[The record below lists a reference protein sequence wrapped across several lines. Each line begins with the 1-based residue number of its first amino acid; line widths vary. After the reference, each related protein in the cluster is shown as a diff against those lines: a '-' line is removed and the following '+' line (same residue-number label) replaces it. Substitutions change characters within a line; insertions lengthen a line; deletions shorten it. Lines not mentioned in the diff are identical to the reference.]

1 MAQDD
6 TASFAVPSSSTPS
19 MAPSIPAKSSSSLI
33 GGVTRKQNIACDQCR
48 SRKTRCLRGDKKDV
62 CEQCKSKGIECTSSY
77 IEALAEKKKKADE
90 EQPSNF
96 RRKKRRKSNSHSQ
109 PPPVSLSSALCP
121 VHPELERRTSNESGN
136 SKASSVSQMDH
147 SAIQS
152 PVMGM
157 ALSIAGDETDADKLH
172 RVQAAQHVREN
183 ASAIA
188 DSLHLLENLTSAQ
201 GSSVTLPLPLALS
214 LPNHPPPQ
222 PPPPLTPSEK
232 QHGLIRYLLSPYPVL
247 IPVLGYSDVASIES
261 CKQGQ
266 SDLWEEMGGKVWEE
280 EPSEAHKSMKADEL
294 TKLADDLIDSYF
306 SVAHIRNPCYDPP
319 TFRARLCTP
328 NTHPQGPIPHPILAT
343 ALAWGARFSDHPVV
357 QQDRNEC
364 SQRPSGGE
372 EHEVRE
378 KGRGRKRSRLV
389 QMAVIRARE
398 VCEICRIWRIPSIEN
413 VKALVNLEGL
423 LGHCQMVYAT
433 AAVKHLLAMGYNSTR
448 AILTI
453 PDEKERTDI
462 VLIWWVLIVT
472 DSYRSVFY
480 RIKPCLLDDDYD
492 LEPPGSTPDLS
503 NFTPINLSE
512 PSHAI
517 LWFSAAQSAA
527 SMCRALS
534 LRLCSPHLQTSGIP
548 LSLLRTFIHSASIWR
563 TNYLSKLGVPPV
575 WPENWD
581 FLQAM
586 AACSADVS
594 HHALWLVLY
603 RALEESGV
611 EEERNGGVGMGMGG
625 MGIEVEVKSVK
636 RRLKEESEH
645 AALRIAAL
653 VAVLTENEYLS
664 LDPLSIHHPI
674 YEAGLYLAQRG
685 RAEYLACVVGL
696 KQYAITFPATWDDA
710 EELEKIYAGSQQGDP
725 RLGTWSQSKAHSVS
739 MNSVSDGETARGV
752 ADTGTC
758 SEEPAV
764 MRSIEEQMWQGGWK
778 KTMWQL

>member
-1 MAQDD
+1 MAQDG
-6 TASFAVPSSSTPS
+6 TALFAIPSSSTPS
-19 MAPSIPAKSSSSLI
+19 MAPPIPANSSSSLI

-77 IEALAEKKKKADE
+77 IEALAEKRKKADE
-90 EQPSNF
+90 EQPGNF
-96 RRKKRRKSNSHSQ
+96 RRKKRRKSNSQTQ

-136 SKASSVSQMDH
+136 SKASSASHMDH
-147 SAIQS
+147 SDIPS
-152 PVMGM
+152 PAMGM
-157 ALSIAGDETDADKLH
+157 ASSIAGDETDADKLH

-183 ASAIA
+183 ALAIA

-201 GSSVTLPLPLALS
+201 GSSLNLPLPLALS

-222 PPPPLTPSEK
+222 PPPPLTPGEK
-232 QHGLIRYLLSPYPVL
+232 QHGLIRYLLSPYPIL
-247 IPVLGYSDVASIES
+247 STVLGYSDVASIES

-280 EPSEAHKSMKADEL
+280 EPSEAHKSLTADEL

-364 SQRPSGGE
+364 SQRLSGGE
-372 EHEVRE
+372 ENGVRE

-398 VCEICRIWRIPSIEN
+398 VCEICRIWRIPNIDN

-423 LGHCQMVYAT
+423 LGQVLVKNRIIGPCSIGSNLVCKPVY
-433 AAVKHLLAMGYNSTR
+433 LSPMENG
-448 AILTI
+448 
-453 PDEKERTDI
+453 DI
-462 VLIWWVLIVT
+462 
-472 DSYRSVFY
+472 D
-480 RIKPCLLDDDYD
+480 
-492 LEPPGSTPDLS
+492 
-503 NFTPINLSE
+503 
-512 PSHAI
+512 

-563 TNYLSKLGVPPV
+563 TKYLSKLGVPPV
-575 WPENWD
+575 WPESWD

-611 EEERNGGVGMGMGG
+611 EEERTGGIG
-625 MGIEVEVKSVK
+625 MGIEVELESVK

-664 LDPLSIHHPI
+664 LDP
-674 YEAGLYLAQRG
+674 
-685 RAEYLACVVGL
+685 
-696 KQYAITFPATWDDA
+696 
-710 EELEKIYAGSQQGDP
+710 
-725 RLGTWSQSKAHSVS
+725 QSARRS
-739 MNSVSDGETARGV
+739 TARQLV
-752 ADTGTC
+752 AVEG
-758 SEEPAV
+758 A
-764 MRSIEEQMWQGGWK
+764 
-778 KTMWQL
+778 